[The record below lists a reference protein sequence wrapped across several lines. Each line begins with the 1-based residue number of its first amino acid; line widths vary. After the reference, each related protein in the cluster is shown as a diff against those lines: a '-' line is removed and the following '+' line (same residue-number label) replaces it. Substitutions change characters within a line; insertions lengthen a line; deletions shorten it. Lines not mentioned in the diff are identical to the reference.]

1 MYSLV
6 STVACLAFASW
17 AFVARRLRVAFLVVV
32 VLPDQPHPEPPL
44 DPLHGA
50 AAGLGLCC
58 LYGVYTHTG
67 HSGVSCVSALMVYV
81 LLVVYIACLYFYL
94 MAVLKIISVNNN

>member
-1 MYSLV
+1 M
-6 STVACLAFASW
+6 
-17 AFVARRLRVAFLVVV
+17 AFLVVV
-32 VLPDQPHPEPPL
+32 VLPDQPHPEPQL
-44 DPLHGA
+44 DPLHGT

-58 LYGVYTHTG
+58 LYGVYTHTV

-81 LLVVYIACLYFYL
+81 LLVYIACLYFYL

>member
-1 MYSLV
+1 MHGLSH
-6 STVACLAFASW
+6 AHM
-17 AFVARRLRVAFLVVV
+17 AFLVVV
-32 VLPDQPHPEPPL
+32 VLPDRPHPEPPL

-50 AAGLGLCC
+50 AAGLGLHH
-58 LYGVYTHTG
+58 LYGVYTHTVY
-67 HSGVSCVSALMVYV
+67 SGVTCVTALIVYV